1 MQLHCNN
8 FQADDYISIRVGQA
22 MMDSDNLGALL
33 LGKSQLA
40 DMDTFRPYSSKV
52 YMFKQVFFTRRA
64 HQLYFV
70 QQYFDKGQLPA
81 YPDYISISDGSW
93 QMVNRSRYRFF
104 VFSAYFDQRRHQR
117 SIRIIAATK
126 TRGPERVWCRLWYK
140 ANDNSSTYNISMT
153 VPAKLKVNI
162 HQYKLKITV

>member
-1 MQLHCNN
+1 
-8 FQADDYISIRVGQA
+8 
-22 MMDSDNLGALL
+22 MDSDDLGALL

-40 DMDTFRPYSSKV
+40 DMDTFQPYLSKV
-52 YMFKQVFFTRRA
+52 YTFKQVFFS
-64 HQLYFV
+64 HVELISCILYR
-70 QQYFDKGQLPA
+70 QQYLDKRQLPA

-162 HQYKLKITV
+162 HQCKFKITVYIKPKPNLT